1 MALVTTLERWR
12 SGTLLIMGRYD
23 GRWQLCGLAL
33 LQPSI
38 TNFSFHVKKKKVYK
52 VAQAPLLILQSEQP
66 QDSRPALPAPS
77 WQMSEEACL
86 GRGKGGPG
94 GGVGPQSM
102 KSGQCTPSHAP

>member
-1 MALVTTLERWR
+1 MALVTTLERPR

-38 TNFSFHVKKKKVYK
+38 TNFPFHVKKKVYK

-86 GRGKGGPG
+86 GREKGGPG

-102 KSGQCTPSHAP
+102 KSEQCIASHAP

>member
-1 MALVTTLERWR
+1 ML
-12 SGTLLIMGRYD
+12 
-23 GRWQLCGLAL
+23 
-33 LQPSI
+33 
-38 TNFSFHVKKKKVYK
+38 KKKVYK

-86 GRGKGGPG
+86 GSGEGGPG

-102 KSGQCTPSHAP
+102 KSGQCREGSAPEPCPLEENDVFLAGFFLVEWCGGWGPGLEE